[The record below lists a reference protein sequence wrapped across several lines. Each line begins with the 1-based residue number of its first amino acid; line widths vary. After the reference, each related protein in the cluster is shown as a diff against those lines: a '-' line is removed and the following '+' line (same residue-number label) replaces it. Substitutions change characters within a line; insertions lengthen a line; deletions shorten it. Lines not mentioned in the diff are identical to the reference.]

1 MGLKREVV
9 ESLKR
14 ERAIC
19 EIAIDHLLREA
30 RKFEKKYRIS
40 TAKFVKQFEAGSL
53 GDREDFFRW
62 YAVAGAIEDWLNT
75 KKALKEVVK

>member
-19 EIAIDHLLREA
+19 EVAIDHLLEA
-30 RKFEKKYRIS
+30 CRKFERKYKMS
-40 TAKFVKQFEAGSL
+40 TGKFVKEFEAGSL
-53 GDREDFFRW
+53 GDKEDFFKW
-62 YAVAGAIEDWLNT
+62 YAIAEAMKDWLNT
-75 KKALKEVVK
+75 KRALREIVK